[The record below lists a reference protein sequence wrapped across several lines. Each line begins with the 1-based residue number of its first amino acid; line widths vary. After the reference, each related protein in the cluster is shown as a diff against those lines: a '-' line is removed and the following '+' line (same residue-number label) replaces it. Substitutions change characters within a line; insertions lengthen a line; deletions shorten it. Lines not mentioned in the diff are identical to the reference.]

1 MGKVAEMKKGRKKG
15 RPSLL
20 DLQKRSLKQQKQQE
34 LQLQQQQQQILLQN
48 NNRDSNPNSKTP
60 IRRSSR
66 RNPNSTG
73 ISPSSDFIYGDDAF
87 DDDDGGYDDTNDDDD
102 DERTERKV
110 KLVVKL
116 PSDHQLPRSSSI
128 VIHENLP
135 KIDGFNVGSVQLDEK
150 AAKAT
155 DTEHETKLES
165 GPTTT
170 LPDKKLLLFILDRL
184 QKKDTYGVFSD
195 TVDPEELPD
204 YHDIIEHPMDF
215 GTIRKKLESGAY
227 SSLEQFEE
235 DVFLI
240 CSNAMQYNSPD
251 TIYFRQAK
259 SIQELAKK
267 DFDNLRQDSD
277 DSEPQTQPKV
287 VRRGRPPGKGLKKS
301 LGSPQVERVQIS
313 SGATLANSGAGD
325 NGNGTSSNNYN
336 LRRVAPYKFQP
347 AEFVKA
353 PHGSRNGETHVG
365 WLSDRNSEF
374 SASTLKG
381 LATKYGKR
389 LSSIDDNRRNTY
401 FQSQSASGPEAS
413 FLMTL
418 GDLKHLIPVG
428 LHSEYGY
435 ARSLGR
441 FAANLGPAVWEIA
454 SRKIESA
461 LPRGVAFGPG
471 WVGEKEAQPNQLS
484 PLSDHQKPLQR
495 LASDHHVSRP
505 QVPPPGSNSRVA
517 NLASLHHPDD
527 KIESTIRQN
536 SQYELNL
543 LNHSGIGMEVGSQT
557 QNGMNGFSGGFGF
570 NPSSQMGVGL
580 QTSASSGGA
589 LASSQMLGSSS
600 HVSDGKYS
608 WGAIRLQPPVNQLT
622 SNCGPESFGVPPSV
636 RVGELPFGQGLSSY
650 QMQGTI
656 PPDLN
661 VRFQSSE
668 STYTGVTIGSPQQ
681 PDLALQL

>member
-1 MGKVAEMKKGRKKG
+1 MGEVAEVKKRKKKG

-34 LQLQQQQQQILLQN
+34 LQLQQQQLLLQN

-73 ISPSSDFIYGDDAF
+73 ISPSSDFVYGDDAF
-87 DDDDGGYDDTNDDDD
+87 DDDDANDDDV

-116 PSDHQLPRSSSI
+116 PSDHQIHRASS
-128 VIHENLP
+128 P

-155 DTEHETKLES
+155 DTEHETQLES
-165 GPTTT
+165 GPTTP
-170 LPDKKLLLFILDRL
+170 LPDKKLLVFILDRL
-184 QKKDTYGVFSD
+184 QKKDTYGVFSEP
-195 TVDPEELPD
+195 VDPEELPD
-204 YHDIIEHPMDF
+204 YHDIIENPMDF
-215 GTIRKKLESGAY
+215 GTVRKKLDSGAY

-259 SIQELAKK
+259 SMQELAKK

-277 DSEPQTQPKV
+277 DSEPQTQTKV
-287 VRRGRPPGKGLKKS
+287 VRRGRPPGKGPKKS
-301 LGSPQVERVQIS
+301 IGRSPVERVQIS

-325 NGNGTSSNNYN
+325 NGNGTSSNSYN
-336 LRRVAPYKFQP
+336 LRRMATPNKFQP
-347 AEFVKA
+347 ADVVKA

-365 WLSDRNSEF
+365 WLSDRNIEF
-374 SASTLKG
+374 SATTLKG

-389 LSSIDDNRRNTY
+389 QFSIDDNRRDTY
-401 FQSQSASGPEAS
+401 FQSQAAPGPEAS
-413 FLMTL
+413 VLMTL

-428 LHSEYGY
+428 LNAEYGY
-435 ARSLGR
+435 ARSLAR

-461 LPRGVAFGPG
+461 LPRGVVFGPG

-505 QVPPPGSNSRVA
+505 QLPYPGSNSQVA
-517 NLASLHHPDD
+517 NQASLHHPDD
-527 KIESTIRQN
+527 NIESTRQPN

-543 LNHSGIGMEVGSQT
+543 LNHSGVERKAGPQI
-557 QNGMNGFSGGFGF
+557 QNKAVIHSGMNGFSVGFGF
-570 NPSSQMGVGL
+570 NPSAQMGVGGF
-580 QTSASSGGA
+580 QTSANCRGA
-589 LASSQMLGSSS
+589 LESSRMLGTSS
-600 HVSDGKYS
+600 HVSGDGKYP
-608 WGAIRLQPPVNQLT
+608 WGATRLQHSGNQLT
-622 SNCGPESFGVPPSV
+622 ADCGPEPFGVLPSV
-636 RVGELPFGQGLSSY
+636 RIGGSPLGQGFSSY
-650 QMQGTI
+650 QIQGTV

-661 VRFQSSE
+661 V
-668 STYTGVTIGSPQQ
+668 TGLPIGSPQQ